1 MKFVVDK
8 NNFLWAIDKINH
20 IVPTHPKIP
29 VLTNIHFTTR
39 KPVTLTIE
47 ATDLEIGSKIDLK
60 TKVTEDG
67 ECLIN
72 GRFLAEAIRE
82 LKGESISTTIEKNE
96 FVIIVPETTLKINIT
111 TKDEYPIITWGEKEE
126 WTEEMGPTVLEE
138 ILQMVAFSASK
149 DEIRPI
155 LTGVFFSDAGEVV
168 TTDGIRLSVFK
179 PSKTISL
186 TNTIV
191 PLGFLRQL
199 AATKGGKIKVR
210 YDLKK
215 KRVIALVQPEEG
227 DYWLQSQL
235 IEGNFPNYKEIV
247 PQEFNYNL
255 VVNKTLFEQQLRTVM
270 VVAKN
275 NGNLLKLDIKDKKI
289 TLLAE
294 SSTFGSVK
302 GEVEIENDQKK
313 ELTLALNGKFLQE
326 AIGVI
331 DEEYL
336 VIKLNTATSP
346 IMIQGVEKDNYYHIL
361 MPINLQ
367 E

>member
-8 NNFLWAIDKINH
+8 NSFLWAIDKVNRV
-20 IVPTHPKIP
+20 VPTHPKIP
-29 VLTNIHFTTR
+29 VLANLHLVAQ
-39 KPVTLTIE
+39 KPATLAIE
-47 ATDLEIGSKIDLK
+47 ATDLEVGSKIELK

-72 GRFLAEAIRE
+72 GRFLVEAIRE
-82 LKGESISTTIEKNE
+82 LRGESITVTVEKGGLLITT
-96 FVIIVPETTLKINIT
+96 PETTLKINIT
-111 TKDEYPIITWGEKEE
+111 TKDEYPVITWGEKEE
-126 WTEEMGPTVLEE
+126 WNEEIEPSVLEE
-138 ILQMVAFSASK
+138 ILRMTSFSVSK

-155 LTGVFFSDAGEVV
+155 LTGIFFSSSGEVAA
-168 TTDGIRLSVFK
+168 TDGIRLSVFR
-179 PSKTISL
+179 PSQKIGL
-186 TNTIV
+186 ENAVV
-191 PLGFLRQL
+191 PLGFLQQL
-199 AATKGGKIKVR
+199 ASIKEGKIKIR

-215 KRVIALVQPEEG
+215 KRIIALAQPTEG
-227 DYWLQSQL
+227 NYWLQTQL

-247 PQEFNYNL
+247 PQEFAYNL

-275 NGNLLKLDIKDKKI
+275 NGNLLKLNIKGKKM

-294 SSTFGSVK
+294 SSAFGSVK
-302 GEVEIENDQKK
+302 GEVEVENDQEK
-313 ELTLALNGKFLQE
+313 ELVLALNGKFLQE

-336 VIKLNTATSP
+336 AIKLNTATSP
-346 IMIQGVEKDNYYHIL
+346 IMIRGVEKDNYYHIL